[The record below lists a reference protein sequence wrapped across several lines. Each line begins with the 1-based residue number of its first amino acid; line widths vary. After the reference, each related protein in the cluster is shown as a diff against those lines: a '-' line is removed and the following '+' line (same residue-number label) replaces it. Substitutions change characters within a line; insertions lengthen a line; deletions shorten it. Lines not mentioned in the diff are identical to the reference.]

1 MVLVSVLIANYNYA
15 RFLGEAIESV
25 LSQTFPRVETIVVDD
40 GSTDNS
46 RDVIASYG
54 DRIITVFKEN
64 GGQTSALNAAFEQS
78 SGDLISFMDADD
90 AFEPNKVE
98 RVVAATRRTP
108 RAYLIQHQ
116 MQIVDASGKAM
127 HRPFPA
133 SVPDGD
139 IRALVARTG
148 GWFPY
153 PVMSGL
159 TFTRA
164 YAERLFPV
172 PDDQRFVERG
182 RSHLLPVIVD
192 TYLAGPAALLAPV
205 VGIQAPLTRYRVHGS
220 NRSFETQAT
229 SERQLLRYRAE
240 AETLSTVMRQEFGE
254 VLTPRMEDHLEYQL
268 LRYASGEVSWGYA
281 IGRVMRCPYL
291 PAFEKA
297 RRALRLSIKRD
308 TSASE

>member
-1 MVLVSVLIANYNYA
+1 MPSRSRGCVLPGPARRSVPPRPKCQTTSTGLQIGSRPSVSRSSASGVPDLPSSSPRPPELDPGDEWPLAAVPSPVIAKILLIEASTTTTKTRSSKPGPIHPTKLFVVLVSVLIANYNYA

-40 GSTDNS
+40 GSTNELR

-64 GGQTSALNAAFEQS
+64 SGQTSALNAAFEQS

-139 IRALVARTG
+139 IRALVAHYRGVVSRT
-148 GWFPY
+148 
-153 PVMSGL
+153 
-159 TFTRA
+159 R
-164 YAERLFPV
+164 
-172 PDDQRFVERG
+172 
-182 RSHLLPVIVD
+182 
-192 TYLAGPAALLAPV
+192 
-205 VGIQAPLTRYRVHGS
+205 
-220 NRSFETQAT
+220 
-229 SERQLLRYRAE
+229 
-240 AETLSTVMRQEFGE
+240 
-254 VLTPRMEDHLEYQL
+254 
-268 LRYASGEVSWGYA
+268 
-281 IGRVMRCPYL
+281 
-291 PAFEKA
+291 
-297 RRALRLSIKRD
+297 
-308 TSASE
+308 